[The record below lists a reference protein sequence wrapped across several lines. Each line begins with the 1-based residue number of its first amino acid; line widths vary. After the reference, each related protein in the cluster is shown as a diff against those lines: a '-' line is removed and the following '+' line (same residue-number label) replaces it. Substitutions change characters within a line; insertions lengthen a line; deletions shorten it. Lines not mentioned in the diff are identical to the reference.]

1 MTLFKEKT
9 VNLENFCLEHE
20 AKGNVLR
27 FLPEVSFA
35 CVRFFMRGPLM
46 DDANGD
52 IGVLQER
59 LAATGRNRP
68 LLAPRQV
75 HGVDILEAAPSWA
88 LPARPEAD
96 GILLASFDVEASLRF
111 ADCAP
116 VLVLPSEEW
125 VMGNCPWALLLHS
138 GYKGT
143 VQNIVSAGLQKVAQT
158 LGREAVASASA
169 WVGPCIAGED
179 YPRTLEAWTE
189 RGLAAFHPENVREW
203 EGHYHF
209 DLAGEIQRQLLDGGL
224 APQRIFISGRN
235 TATTPECYSYRR
247 GDKTDRMMLHVGLR
261 EEL

>member
-1 MTLFKEKT
+1 MTLFKKRT
-9 VNLENFCLEHE
+9 ANSENFCLERE
-20 AKGNVLR
+20 AGQNVLR

-35 CVRFFMRGPLM
+35 CVRFFMRGTLM
-46 DDANGD
+46 DGYDGD
-52 IGVLQER
+52 MGIIQER
-59 LAATGRNRP
+59 LAATERTLP

-75 HGVDILEAAPSWA
+75 HGVEILEAASSYA

-125 VMGNCPWALLLHS
+125 VMGNRPWVLLLHS

-143 VQNIVSAGLQKVAQT
+143 VQNIVHAGLQKVEQVMR
-158 LGREAVASASA
+158 REAVASASA
-169 WVGPCIAGED
+169 WIGPCIGGED

-203 EGHYHF
+203 DGHYYF
-209 DLAGEIQRQLLDGGL
+209 DLAGEIQKQLWECGL
-224 APQRIFISGRN
+224 APQNIFVSGLN
-235 TATTPECYSYRR
+235 TAETPECYSYRR
-247 GDKTDRMMLHVGLR
+247 GDKTDRMMLHVWLR